1 MEGGLQQD
9 FVNIG
14 ARITSAAALAVF
26 LLLGLPLLVS
36 ASEREVVINE
46 LMWDGEEYI
55 ELFNQT
61 DQEIFLTGW
70 TLTRQQAGGE
80 EREVVEWEE
89 GDKIGAGEYFLL
101 ESNEEATTVTADMVD
116 SSVMLVNTGELI
128 ILWDA
133 QKNVVDQANQL
144 GTWYAGDNE
153 LTKSMERTA
162 VDSDG
167 LLASSWHTSTGEA
180 GGRLG
185 TPRQINSQPHIN
197 EAPEAIMTAPASGVV
212 GEQLIFTAEDSSDV
226 ENDDLT
232 YEWTMGDGVARSGVE
247 VAHSYDRAGTYVV
260 EVTVSDGL
268 ETDKAAGEV
277 VIKEPQYSDDIIINE
292 WLPDPL
298 GNDANGE
305 FIELKNKGNELV
317 DLAGWRLDDAE
328 GGSAEYII
336 PAGVKMAAGEIRLF
350 ERTETKLALNNSS
363 DRVRLKDPRGLVKAE
378 QSYDKTEEGVS
389 FNWQED
395 GNAQLSSTFTPGS
408 PNIITVPADEEADEE
423 EKEEKALAVKG
434 EVAGSK
440 ITKIDL
446 AAVRQEEKG
455 EMVEVTGVVSVPP
468 GVLGDRVIYL
478 SGSGVQVYLSK
489 ANWPKINLGDTVK
502 LMGEVSAS
510 SGETRLKLAQASDI
524 EVTGKGAAP
533 QPHRLETGEVGEETE
548 GWLVTIQGKVTETNG
563 DTFYIDD
570 GSGETRVYIK
580 SSTKI
585 DKPQMK
591 KGTAVTVTGVVS
603 ETSSGYRVLPR
614 WQEDVR
620 LGLVAG
626 MTSFPATGGAINS
639 LMGIV
644 VIVTWLLKGAR
655 QRGEPLMRIG

>member
-1 MEGGLQQD
+1 MEGSLQQD
-9 FVNIG
+9 FFNIG
-14 ARITSAAALAVF
+14 ARIASAAALAVF
-26 LLLGLPLLVS
+26 LLLGLPLLAS
-36 ASEREVVINE
+36 ASERDVVINE
-46 LMWDGEEYI
+46 LMWDGEEYV
-55 ELFNQT
+55 ELLNQT
-61 DQEIFLTGW
+61 DQELALAGW

-80 EREVVEWEE
+80 VKEVVEWEE

-101 ESNEEATTVTADMVD
+101 ESNEEATTVIADTVD

-128 ILWDA
+128 VLRDA
-133 QKNVVDQANQL
+133 QMNVVDQANQL
-144 GTWYAGDNE
+144 GTWFAGDDKLE
-153 LTKSMERTA
+153 KAMERTA
-162 VDSDG
+162 GDSDG
-167 LLASSWHTSTGEA
+167 LQADSWHTSTGA
-180 GGRLG
+180 LGGRLG
-185 TPRQINSQPHIN
+185 TPKQINSQPHIN
-197 EAPEAIMTAPASGVV
+197 EAPEATMTAPASGLV
-212 GEQLIFTAEDSSDV
+212 GEQLIFTAEDSSDA

-232 YEWTMGDGVARSGVE
+232 YEWTMGDDTAWNGVE
-247 VAHSYDRAGTYVV
+247 VAHGYDRAGTFVV

-268 ETDKAAGEV
+268 DEDKAVSEV

-292 WLPDPL
+292 WLPNPS
-298 GNDANGE
+298 GNDTDGE

-317 DLAGWRLDDAE
+317 DLAGWRVDDAE

-336 PAGVKMAAGEIRLF
+336 PAGVKMAAGEIKLF
-350 ERTETKLALNNSS
+350 ERAETKLALNNSS
-363 DRVRLKDPRGLVKAE
+363 DSVRLKDPRGRVKTE
-378 QSYDKTEEGVS
+378 QSYETTEEGVS
-389 FNWQED
+389 FNWQEN
-395 GNAQLSSTFTPGS
+395 GSSQLSTTPTPGS
-408 PNIITVPADEEADEE
+408 ANIITVPADEESDEE
-423 EKEEKALAVKG
+423 GEDEKALAVKG

-446 AAVRQEEKG
+446 ADVRQEEKG

-502 LMGEVSAS
+502 LTGEVSAS
-510 SGETRLKLAQASDI
+510 SGEIRLKLAQASDI

-548 GWLVTIQGKVTETNG
+548 GWLVIIQGKVAETNG

-626 MTSFPATGGAINS
+626 MTSFPATGGVINS
-639 LMGIV
+639 LMVIA

-655 QRGEPLMRIG
+655 QRGEPLMSTW

>member
-1 MEGGLQQD
+1 M
-9 FVNIG
+9 
-14 ARITSAAALAVF
+14 
-26 LLLGLPLLVS
+26 VS
-36 ASEREVVINE
+36 ASERDVVINE
-46 LMWDGEEYI
+46 LMWDGEEYV

-80 EREVVEWEE
+80 VKEVVEWEE
-89 GDKIGAGEYFLL
+89 GDTIGAGEYFLL
-101 ESNEEATTVTADMVD
+101 ESNEEATTVIADKVD

-128 ILWDA
+128 VLRDA

-144 GTWYAGDNE
+144 GAWFAGDDK
-153 LTKSMERTA
+153 LAKSMERT
-162 VDSDG
+162 VTDSNG
-167 LLASSWHTSTGEA
+167 SLASSWHTSTGEA

-185 TPRQINSQPHIN
+185 TPKQINSQPHIN
-197 EAPEAIMTAPASGVV
+197 EAPEAAMTAPASGVV
-212 GEQLIFTAEDSSDV
+212 GEQLIFTAEDSSDT

-232 YEWTMGDGVARSGVE
+232 YEWTMGDDTARNGVE
-247 VAHSYDRAGTYVV
+247 VAHSYDRAGTFAV

-268 ETDKAAGEV
+268 EKDKAASEV

-292 WLPDPL
+292 WLPNPL
-298 GNDANGE
+298 GNDTDGE
-305 FIELKNKGNELV
+305 FIELKNKGNAPV

-336 PAGVKMAAGEIRLF
+336 PAGVKMAAGEIKLF
-350 ERTETKLALNNSS
+350 ERAETKLALNNSS
-363 DRVRLKDPRGLVKAE
+363 DSVRLKDPPGRVKAE
-378 QSYDKTEEGVS
+378 QNYETTKEGVS
-389 FNWQED
+389 FNWRED
-395 GNAQLSSTFTPGS
+395 GSSQLSTTITPGS
-408 PNIITVPADEEADEE
+408 ANIITVPVDAEADEE
-423 EKEEKALAVKG
+423 EEDENAPAVKG
-434 EVAGSK
+434 KVAGSK
-440 ITKIDL
+440 ITRIDL
-446 AAVRQEEKG
+446 AEVRQEEKG

-502 LMGEVSAS
+502 LTGEVSAS

-548 GWLVTIQGKVTETNG
+548 GWLVMIQGKVTETNG

-570 GSGETRVYIK
+570 GSGEARVYIK

-591 KGTAVTVTGVVS
+591 KGMAITVTGVVS

-620 LGLVAG
+620 LGMVAG
-626 MTSFPATGGAINS
+626 MTSFPATGGVINS
-639 LMGIV
+639 LIV
-644 VIVTWLLKGAR
+644 IAVIVIWLLEAAR
-655 QRGEPLMRIG
+655 QKGEPLMMVWQLSHRK